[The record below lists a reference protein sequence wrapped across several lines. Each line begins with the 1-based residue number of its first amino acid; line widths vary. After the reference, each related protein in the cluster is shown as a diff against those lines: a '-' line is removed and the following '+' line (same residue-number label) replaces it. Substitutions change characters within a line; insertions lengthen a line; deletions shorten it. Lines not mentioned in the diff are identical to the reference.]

1 MTWLLKLY
9 PPRWRQRYGREFH
22 DLIAP
27 QRFSVVTV
35 LDIIGGAIDAWTR
48 PQSHLAAQTAAHPEG
63 DTTMLARM
71 MRLRCAGHGETPTI
85 VDSLKGAGVII
96 GGTLVCVFIANWMS
110 RHGFNSVYP
119 DTLLSSGW
127 LLAFVLAMPYTTLK
141 GWPRVTQ
148 AIFIGMVLAV
158 LTLLTFGAA
167 WING

>member
-48 PQSHLAAQTAAHPEG
+48 PQSHLAAQTAGHPEG
-63 DTTMLARM
+63 GTTMLARM
-71 MRLRCAGHGETPTI
+71 MRLRCAGHGEKPTT
-85 VDSLKGAGVII
+85 VDSLKGAGVIL
-96 GGTLVCVFIANWMS
+96 GGTLLTVLVATWMRRRGMDS
-110 RHGFNSVYP
+110 IYT

-127 LLAFVLAMPYTTLK
+127 LFAFVLSMPYTSLK
-141 GWPRVTQ
+141 GWPRLTQ
-148 AIFIGMVLAV
+148 AIFMGILLVLVAL
-158 LTLLTFGAA
+158 LTLGGA
-167 WING
+167 WINR